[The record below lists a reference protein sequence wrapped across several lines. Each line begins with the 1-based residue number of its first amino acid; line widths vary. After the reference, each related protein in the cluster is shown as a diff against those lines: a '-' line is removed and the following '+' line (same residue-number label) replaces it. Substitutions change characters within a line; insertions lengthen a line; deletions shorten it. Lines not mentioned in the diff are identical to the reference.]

1 MLLSV
6 FFTHCYPARAIIH
19 KPSFSNALSLHS
31 VPQHL
36 LYAVCALATPLSKQL
51 RVRTNPS
58 RFARILFAQEA
69 LLLMFDGTGR
79 LVCEADMAIAQAL
92 ALLLMH
98 DDAVTKEN
106 NIIWNTRY
114 TSACPLAFMYSL
126 RCPHTRFRSC
136 SPDY

>member
-6 FFTHCYPARAIIH
+6 FFTHCYPVRAIIH

-79 LVCEADMAIAQAL
+79 LVCEPDLATAQAL

-98 DDAVTKEN
+98 DDVVTEEN
-106 NIIWNTRY
+106 NTMWDTRY
-114 TSACPLAFMYSL
+114 ASARSLGFMYSL
-126 RCPHTRFRSC
+126 KCPPTRFRSC

>member
-6 FFTHCYPARAIIH
+6 FFTHCHPVCTIIH
-19 KPSFSNALSLHS
+19 KPSFLNAPSLNR

-36 LYAVCALATPLSKQL
+36 LYAVCTLAAPLSKQP
-51 RVRTNPS
+51 RVRTNSS
-58 RFARILFAQEA
+58 RFAGIPFAQEA

-79 LVCEADMAIAQAL
+79 LVCEPDLATAQAL

-106 NIIWNTRY
+106 NTMWNTRY

-136 SPDY
+136 YPDY